1 MNSTN
6 AENVETYQLYSNPMT
21 KGEKPND
28 AKDDDA
34 VTTSEPTA
42 NKGVAMKDN
51 LSNDQ
56 VGVTIKPETDN
67 NKVNICSFTI
77 ICNCFSGK

>member
-1 MNSTN
+1 MNPS
-6 AENVETYQLYSNPMT
+6 VDETADSYKMYNNPMT
-21 KGEKPND
+21 KPD
-28 AKDDDA
+28 KDDEQL
-34 VTTSEPTA
+34 T
-42 NKGVAMKDN
+42 KGVGIKDN
-51 LSNDQ
+51 LSNDN